1 MKKFIEHIGTLRP
14 MTAAV
19 LTVLSSIAC
28 GASAQDAA
36 ATEAAEESTLPA
48 VTVGATRSIAEQNQL
63 PVTTESVTADQ
74 AAKNINV
81 MNVQDVLKYTP
92 SVLVRQRFIG
102 DTQAPMSSRT
112 TGINASARTLLY
124 SDGILLSALIA
135 NNNGNGSPQWFMV
148 SPEEI
153 ERIDVMY
160 GPFSAM
166 YPGNSYGA
174 VTAITTS
181 MPKKFEAG
189 FKVSGATQNSSV
201 YGTSS
206 TDPAAQVSVHFGD
219 RSGDFS
225 WRLSANHLDSSSQ
238 PLTFITAT
246 RSTLAP
252 GGGQTING
260 AINDTNKTGGN
271 ILVVGAGNITHTVQD
286 TARLKMAYDF
296 SPSITAAY
304 SIGLWQNDSKAHA
317 ETYLTDATGAA
328 YYGGTAANIN
338 GNAYAANALSGF
350 SSNTVQQQHLMQSLS
365 LRAKNQGPWD
375 WDAIATN
382 FYYREDLTR
391 TSNGS
396 YPAALNSGP
405 GTIADASGTGWST
418 VDLKGTWHGEGNG
431 AKNIVSFGTHY
442 DQYKLVNPTYNTTDW
457 TAGGNGSLFSNS
469 LGKTTTSALWA
480 QDAWQLSPS
489 VVATVGGRYESW
501 RAFDGFNYSTSGGVG
516 FATTQPGVTSSGFSP
531 KLSVSWQ
538 ADDLWRVTGSF
549 GKALRFPTV
558 GELYQNIAVGATFVQ
573 ANPFLRP
580 ERVLS
585 AELALERVTENS
597 RLRAS
602 LFEEHVR
609 DALISQSSTLPN
621 GTASSFTQNVDST
634 RQRGLELVASR
645 NNVLIRGLDFTGS
658 LTYVNAIITGNSSY
672 VPTVPGATSV
682 GKPVPYVPKFRATLV
697 ASYQPDDHWA
707 YTLAGRY
714 SSRLYST
721 VDGTDVNTSTYQGF
735 DAYVVADARVSYK
748 VDRHWTAAAGVDNL
762 TNRQYFLF
770 HPFPERTIF
779 AELKYDY

>member
-1 MKKFIEHIGTLRP
+1 MKKISNSVGALRP
-14 MTAAV
+14 AAAAV
-19 LTVLSSIAC
+19 LTCFA
-28 GASAQDAA
+28 ASAPLSTFAQS
-36 ATEAAEESTLPA
+36 TENDLPEITVEASRSVAEK
-48 VTVGATRSIAEQNQL
+48 NQL

-112 TGINASARTLLY
+112 TGINAGARTLLY
-124 SDGILLSALIA
+124 TDGILLSALIA

-206 TDPAAQVSVHFGD
+206 TDPAAQVSVHLGD

-246 RSTLAP
+246 PSIQAP
-252 GGGQTING
+252 VQTING
-260 AINDTNKTGGN
+260 GIPDTNKTGGN
-271 ILVVGAGNITHTVQD
+271 VVVVGAGNITHTVQD
-286 TARLKMAYDF
+286 TARLKLAYDF
-296 SPSITAAY
+296 SPSITVAY
-304 SIGLWQNDSKAHA
+304 TIGIWQNDAKAHA
-317 ETYLTDATGAA
+317 ETYLTDASGAA
-328 YYGGTAANIN
+328 YYGGTVVNIN
-338 GNAYAANALSGF
+338 GNPYTISGF

-365 LRAKNQGPWD
+365 LRARDQGPWD
-375 WDAIATN
+375 WEAIATN
-382 FYYREDLTR
+382 FFYREDLTR
-391 TSNGS
+391 TSTGS

-418 VDLKGTWHGEGNG
+418 LDLKGTWRGGGNA
-431 AKNIVSFGTHY
+431 AKNIVSFGAHY

-457 TAGGNGSLFSNS
+457 TSGGNGSLFSNS

-480 QDAWQLSPS
+480 QDAWRLSPS

-501 RAFDGFNYSTSGGVG
+501 RAFDGFNYATSSGVG
-516 FATTQPGVTSSGFSP
+516 VATTQPGVTSSGFSP
-531 KLSVSWQ
+531 KLSVAWQ
-538 ADDLWRVTGSF
+538 ANDLWSVTGSF

-558 GELYQNIAVGATFVQ
+558 GELYQNIAVGTAFVV

-585 AELALERVTENS
+585 TELALERVTENS

-602 LFEEHVR
+602 VFEEHVR

-621 GTASSFTQNVDST
+621 GATSTFTQNVDST
-634 RQRGLELVASR
+634 RQRGIELVATR
-645 NNVLIRGLDFTGS
+645 NNVLINGLDFTGS
-658 LTYVNAIITGNSSY
+658 LTYVNAVITGNSSY

-682 GKPVPYVPKFRATLV
+682 GKQVPYVPKFRATVV

-721 VDGTDVNTSTYQGF
+721 VDNTDVNTSTYQGF
-735 DAYVVADARVSYK
+735 DGYFVADARIQYK
-748 VDRHWTAAAGVDNL
+748 FDRHWTAASGIDNIG
-762 TNRQYFLF
+762 NRKYFLF

>member
-1 MKKFIEHIGTLRP
+1 MA
-14 MTAAV
+14 AAV
-19 LTVLSSIAC
+19 FTCFAVSAFAQETD
-28 GASAQDAA
+28 AS
-36 ATEAAEESTLPA
+36 LPP
-48 VTVGATRSIAEQNQL
+48 VTVQATRSVAEQNQL

-74 AAKNINV
+74 AAKSINV
-81 MNVQDVLKYTP
+81 MNVQDALKYTP

-124 SDGILLSALIA
+124 TDGILLSALIN

-148 SPEEI
+148 SPEEV

-174 VTAITTS
+174 VAAITTS

-189 FKVSGATQNSSV
+189 VKLSGATGNSTV
-201 YGTSS
+201 YS
-206 TDPAAQVSVHFGD
+206 TNARDPAAQVNVYLGD
-219 RSGDFS
+219 RSGDLS

-238 PLTFITAT
+238 PLTFITAN
-246 RSTLAP
+246 RSTAP
-252 GGGQTING
+252 LGGGQTING

-286 TARLKMAYDF
+286 TARLKLAYDF

-304 SIGLWQNDSKAHA
+304 TIGIWQNDSKAHA
-317 ETYLTDATGAA
+317 ESYLTDAGGAA
-328 YYGGTAANIN
+328 YYGGTAVNIN
-338 GNAYAANALSGF
+338 GNAYAANAISGF

-375 WDAIATN
+375 WEAIATN

-391 TSNGS
+391 TSTGA
-396 YPAALNSGP
+396 YPAALNSGA

-418 VDLKGTWHGEGNG
+418 LDLKGTWRGEGNA
-431 AKNIVSFGTHY
+431 AKNIVSFGAHY
-442 DQYKLVNPTYNTTDW
+442 DQYKLVNPTYNTANW
-457 TAGGNGSLFSNS
+457 VSGGNGSLFSSS
-469 LGKTTTSALWA
+469 LGKTATSALWA
-480 QDAWQLSPS
+480 QDAWRLSPS
-489 VVATVGGRYESW
+489 VIATIGGRYESW

-516 FATTQPGVTSSGFSP
+516 FATTQPGVTASGFSP

-538 ADDLWRVTGSF
+538 ANDLWSVTGSF

-558 GELYQNIAVGATFVQ
+558 GELYQNVAVGTAFVQ

-585 AELALERVTENS
+585 TELALERVTEGS

-602 LFEEHVR
+602 VFEEHVR
-609 DALISQSSTLPN
+609 DALISQTSTLP
-621 GTASSFTQNVDST
+621 GVATPTSFTQNVDST
-634 RQRGLELVASR
+634 RQRGIELVASR
-645 NNVLIRGLDFTGS
+645 NNVLINGLDLSGS
-658 LTYVNAIITGNSSY
+658 LTYVNAVITGNSSY
-672 VPTVPGATSV
+672 VAPAATPGATSV
-682 GKPVPYVPKFRATLV
+682 GKRVPYVPKFRATV
-697 ASYQPDDHWA
+697 MASYQPDDHWA

-714 SSRLYST
+714 SSRLYSS
-721 VDGTDVNTSTYQGF
+721 VDNSDVNTSTYQGF
-735 DAYVVADARVSYK
+735 DAYFVADTRIQYRF
-748 VDRHWTAAAGVDNL
+748 DRHWSAAGGIDNIG
-762 TNRQYFLF
+762 NRKYFLF
-770 HPFPERTIF
+770 HPFPERTVF
-779 AELKYDY
+779 AELKYTY

>member
-1 MKKFIEHIGTLRP
+1 MQRISKKIVAGVGALRP
-14 MTAAV
+14 AAAAV
-19 LTVLSSIAC
+19 LTCFA
-28 GASAQDAA
+28 ASAPVSAFAQS
-36 ATEAAEESTLPA
+36 TENDLPEITVEASRSVAEK
-48 VTVGATRSIAEQNQL
+48 NQL
-63 PVTTESVTADQ
+63 PVTTESVTAEQ

-112 TGINASARTLLY
+112 TGINAGARALLY
-124 SDGILLSALIA
+124 ADGILLSALIN

-189 FKVSGATQNSSV
+189 VKVSAATQNSSV

-206 TDPAAQVSVHFGD
+206 TDPAAQVSVHLGD

-246 RSTLAP
+246 RSTAAA
-252 GGGQTING
+252 GGGQTIGG
-260 AINDTNKTGGN
+260 AINETNRTGGN

-286 TARLKMAYDF
+286 TARLKLAYDF

-304 SIGLWQNDSKAHA
+304 TIGIWQNDAKAHA
-317 ETYLTDATGAA
+317 ETYLTDAAGAA

-338 GNAYAANALSGF
+338 GNAYAANAISGF

-365 LRAKNQGPWD
+365 LHAKNQGPWD
-375 WDAIATN
+375 WEAIATN
-382 FYYREDLTR
+382 FYYQEDLTR
-391 TSNGS
+391 TSNGP

-418 VDLKGTWHGEGNG
+418 LDLKGTWRDGGNA
-431 AKNIVSFGTHY
+431 AKNIVSFGAHY
-442 DQYKLVNPTYNTTDW
+442 DQYKLVNPTYNTSDW
-457 TAGGNGSLFSNS
+457 VSGGNGALFSNS

-480 QDAWQLSPS
+480 QDAWRLSPS
-489 VVATVGGRYESW
+489 VVATIGGRYESW
-501 RAFDGFNYSTSGGVG
+501 RAFDGFNYSTSASSGLG
-516 FATTQPGVTSSGFSP
+516 FATAQPGVTSSGFSP
-531 KLSVSWQ
+531 KLSVAWQ
-538 ADDLWRVTGSF
+538 ANDLWSATGSF

-558 GELYQNIAVGATFVQ
+558 GELYQNIAVGSTFVQ

-602 LFEEHVR
+602 VFEEHVR

-621 GTASSFTQNVDST
+621 GIASTFTQNVDST
-634 RQRGLELVASR
+634 RQRGIEVVATR
-645 NNVLIRGLDFTGS
+645 NNVLINGLDLTGS
-658 LTYVNAIITGNSSY
+658 LTYVNAVITGNSSY
-672 VPTVPGATSV
+672 VPVAPGAISV
-682 GKPVPYVPKFRATLV
+682 GKQVPYVPKFRATAV

-721 VDGTDVNTSTYQGF
+721 VDNTDVNTSTYQGF
-735 DAYVVADARVSYK
+735 DGYFVADARIQYK
-748 VDRHWTAAAGVDNL
+748 FDRHWTAAGGIDNIG
-762 TNRQYFLF
+762 NRKYFLF

>member
-1 MKKFIEHIGTLRP
+1 MKPVETGSGIRGPIA
-14 MTAAV
+14 TAVFTCFA
-19 LTVLSSIAC
+19 
-28 GASAQDAA
+28 ASAFAQ
-36 ATEAAEESTLPA
+36 EADTSLPQ
-48 VTVGATRSIAEQNQL
+48 VTVQATRSVAEQNQL

-74 AAKNINV
+74 AAKSINV
-81 MNVQDVLKYTP
+81 MNAQDVLKYTP
-92 SVLVRQRFIG
+92 SVVVRQRFIG

-124 SDGILLSALIA
+124 TDGILLSALI
-135 NNNGNGSPQWFMV
+135 NNNNANGSPQWFMV

-206 TDPAAQVSVHFGD
+206 TDPAAQASMYLGD

-246 RSTLAP
+246 RSTAAA
-252 GGGQTING
+252 GGGQTISG
-260 AINDTNKTGGN
+260 AINNTNKTGGN

-286 TARLKMAYDF
+286 TARLKLAYDF

-304 SIGLWQNDSKAHA
+304 TIGIWQNDAKAHA
-317 ETYLTDATGAA
+317 ESYLTDAAGAA
-328 YYGGTAANIN
+328 YYGGTAVNIN
-338 GNAYAANALSGF
+338 GNAYAANAISGF

-375 WDAIATN
+375 WEAIATN

-391 TSNGS
+391 TSTGP

-418 VDLKGTWHGEGNG
+418 ADVKGIWHGEGD
-431 AKNIVSFGTHY
+431 ATKHIISFGAHY
-442 DQYKLVNPTYNTTDW
+442 DQYKLVNPTYNTADW
-457 TAGGNGSLFSNS
+457 VSGGNGSLFSNS

-480 QDAWQLSPS
+480 QDAWRLSPS
-489 VVATVGGRYESW
+489 IIATIGGRYESW

-531 KLSVSWQ
+531 KLSLAWQ
-538 ADDLWRVTGSF
+538 ASDLWSVTGSF

-558 GELYQNIAVGATFVQ
+558 GELYQNIAVGTTFVQ

-585 AELALERVTENS
+585 AELALERVTEDS

-602 LFEEHVR
+602 VFEEHVR

-621 GTASSFTQNVDST
+621 GVASSFTQNVDST
-634 RQRGLELVASR
+634 RQRGIELVASR
-645 NNVLIRGLDFTGS
+645 NNVLINGFDLTGS
-658 LTYVNAIITGNSSY
+658 LTYVDAVITGNSSY
-672 VPTVPGATSV
+672 VAPAATPDATSV
-682 GKPVPYVPKFRATLV
+682 GKRVPYVPKLRATIV
-697 ASYQPDDHWA
+697 ASYRPDDHWA

-721 VDGTDVNTSTYQGF
+721 VDNTDVNTSTYQGF
-735 DAYVVADARVSYK
+735 EGYFVADARMQYK
-748 VDRHWTAAAGVDNL
+748 FDRHWTGAGGIDNIG
-762 TNRQYFLF
+762 NRKYFLF
-770 HPFPERTIF
+770 HPFPERTVF
-779 AELKYDY
+779 AELKYTY